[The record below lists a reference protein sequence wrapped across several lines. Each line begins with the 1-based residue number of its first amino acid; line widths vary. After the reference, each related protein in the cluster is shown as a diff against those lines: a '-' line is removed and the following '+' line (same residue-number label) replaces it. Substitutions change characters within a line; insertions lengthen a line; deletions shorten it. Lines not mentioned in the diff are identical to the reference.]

1 MSFEFRIQMSVQD
14 CKNFFDLVNTDKDLQ
29 EKLNSASDADAVVE
43 IAKESGF
50 TVTISE
56 LLRANAESV
65 IELSDDQLV
74 DVAGGSWSGKGTGAD
89 VGIGFATV
97 FAWK

>member
-1 MSFEFRIQMSVQD
+1 
-14 CKNFFDLVNTDKDLQ
+14 
-29 EKLNSASDADAVVE
+29 VE

-65 IELSDDQLV
+65 IELNDDQLV
-74 DVAGGSWSGKGTGAD
+74 DVAGGSWSGKGRDAD
-89 VGIGFATV
+89 IGIGFGTV
-97 FAWK
+97 FAFK